1 MILLTIVSY
10 LDVLA
15 HMAIQYIPALHPTG
29 APLSSFPLHEMIAGK
44 PDTARPPPTPYPLS
58 RRAGPTRPR

>member
-1 MILLTIVSY
+1 MILLNIVSY

-44 PDTARPPPTPYPLS
+44 PDTVVPPLNP
-58 RRAGPTRPR
+58 

>member
-15 HMAIQYIPALHPTG
+15 HAVIQHIPALHLTG
-29 APLSSFPLHEMIAGK
+29 APLSSFPLHEMVAGK
-44 PDTARPPPTPYPLS
+44 PDTVVPPPHP
-58 RRAGPTRPR
+58 

>member
-15 HMAIQYIPALHPTG
+15 HAVIQYIPALHPTG
-29 APLSSFPLHEMIAGK
+29 AALSSFPLHEMISGK
-44 PDTARPPPTPYPLS
+44 PDTVVPPLNP
-58 RRAGPTRPR
+58 